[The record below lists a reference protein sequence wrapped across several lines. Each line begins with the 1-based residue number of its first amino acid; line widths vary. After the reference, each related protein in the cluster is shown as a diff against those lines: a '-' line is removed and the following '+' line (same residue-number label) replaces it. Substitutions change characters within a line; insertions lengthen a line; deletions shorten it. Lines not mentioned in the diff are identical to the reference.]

1 MGKSNRE
8 GVFIIGVLYFP
19 YVYRT
24 IPVGYD
30 DSMSYYEQLLAIS
43 KILEEI
49 GGEITK
55 IEETI
60 NGISD
65 SILKDV
71 KKELENFKNVIDDEI
86 SNLNEKI
93 NIEITALRD
102 EVEKALLE
110 HDINFT
116 KKLNQFE
123 KEIRERVNAQ
133 DNKISEVETRFFN
146 SLSELDIKLNGRIT
160 TLRNELF
167 DLTESINLIYTY
179 IDEQNSYYWNEV
191 KKYCDE
197 LYKRRT
203 IYYVKNPIT
212 KTVMEINKTLEMLY
226 HICSNALTAREYEF
240 LGLPAQEYADLKLTC
255 IEYLR
260 GLRNLYDRKV
270 FKIDFSMQNPYSGKF
285 ETIMPVIK
293 QLIKFHE
300 EFNSLTAA
308 EYAALQLT
316 ADGYFA
322 KGATA
327 YNYYVLGKHIFQ

>member
-1 MGKSNRE
+1 MDKSNRE

-24 IPVGYD
+24 IPIGYD

-71 KKELENFKNVIDDEI
+71 KKELETFKNVINDEI
-86 SNLNEKI
+86 TELDKKI
-93 NIEITALRD
+93 SIEITTLKD
-102 EVEKALLE
+102 ETEKAILE
-110 HDINFT
+110 QDKHFT
-116 KKLNQFE
+116 FKLDQFE
-123 KEIRERVNAQ
+123 KEIRERITLQ
-133 DNKISEVETRFFN
+133 DNKISEIETRLFE
-146 SLSELDIKLNGRIT
+146 SLSELDIKLNGKIT

-167 DLTESINLIYTY
+167 ELTNTINGIYNY
-179 IDEQNSYYWNEV
+179 IDEQNVYYWSEV
-191 KKYCDE
+191 KKYCNE
-197 LYKRRT
+197 LYKKRN

-212 KTVMEINKTLEMLY
+212 NTVMEINKTLEMLNY
-226 HICSNALTAREYEF
+226 VCSNALTAKEYEF
-240 LGLPAQEYADLKLTC
+240 LGLSAQEYMSLKLTC

-260 GLRNLYDRKV
+260 SLRRDYDRKV
-270 FKIDFSMQNPYSGKF
+270 FKLDFSIQNPYSGKF
-285 ETIMPVIK
+285 ETIIPVIK

-300 EFNSLTAA
+300 EVNSLTAT
-308 EYAALQLT
+308 EYFDLQLT
-316 ADGYFA
+316 AEEYFA
-322 KGATA
+322 
-327 YNYYVLGKHIFQ
+327 NCR